1 MTETHRIDTYLGLPS
16 FVGKST
22 IKSFGFIKDRVLKKI
37 NNWKV
42 KFLFQASKE
51 VLLKAVIQAIPTY
64 NMCIF
69 QLPITLYKEIN
80 SLMQNFWWNNMAQ
93 SLKIHWMS
101 WERMGRSKAME
112 GLGFH
117 IWCFS
122 TRLS

>member
-1 MTETHRIDTYLGLPS
+1 
-16 FVGKST
+16 
-22 IKSFGFIKDRVLKKI
+22 
-37 NNWKV
+37 
-42 KFLFQASKE
+42 
-51 VLLKAVIQAIPTY
+51 
-64 NMCIF
+64 MCIF